1 MKADNSRSDQV
12 IEAYKRHK
20 LSVSALHHIRR
31 MLREFDRERA
41 ADRKLA
47 IVGVVVIVSL
57 FAVMVWLWLG
67 GNDVVIS

>member
-1 MKADNSRSDQV
+1 MTAENSRSDQV

-20 LSVSALHHIRR
+20 LSVSAFHHIRR

-47 IVGVVVIVSL
+47 IFGVVVILSL
-57 FAVMVWLWLG
+57 LAVAACLWLG
-67 GNDVVIS
+67 GESVVIS